1 MKDMKELSRTI
12 MDLARCQGASAV
24 GVTTVDTLRGGPP
37 STDLTYVLPGAGS
50 AVTFA
55 VPLDQTLIEPY
66 LMKKDHAALERHIF
80 HTNSFCSGIAQDLAG
95 YLEMKGF
102 KSLGVWANAYYRK
115 DVPFGI
121 LGMLPDISHRYLAV
135 RSGVGFFGLSGNVI
149 TKEAGAAVLL
159 GTAVTT
165 AELTPTAPLSKEE
178 SYCDSCKL
186 CLASCASGFM
196 DKEEKVQVTLGGVE
210 FSYSKR
216 RDYNRCNYVCGGFS
230 GLHSS
235 GKWSTWSPGRF
246 AIPKKD
252 EEFQPALLKALP
264 LLDQWPKINGG
275 SYHPLLNTKLR
286 VTCAHC
292 QLICTPDKEERKKR
306 LKMIT
311 EAGVV
316 VQNQDGSFEALSPE
330 AAKER
335 IAAMSPEVRAL
346 YEDG

>member
-1 MKDMKELSRTI
+1 

-24 GVTTVDTLRGGPP
+24 GIATVETLRGGPP
-37 STDLTYVLPGAGS
+37 STDLTSVLPGARS
-50 AVTFA
+50 AVAFA
-55 VPLDQTLIEPY
+55 VALDQTLIEPY
-66 LMKKDHAALERHIF
+66 LKKKDHTSLERHIF
-80 HTNSFCSGIAQDLAG
+80 HTNSYCSGIAQDLAG
-95 YLEMKGF
+95 YLQMKGF
-102 KSLGVWANAYYRK
+102 PSVGVFANGYYRK
-115 DVPFGI
+115 DAPFGV
-121 LGMLPDISHRYLAV
+121 LSMMPDISHRYIAV
-135 RSGVGFFGLSGNVI
+135 RSGVGSFGWSGNVI

-165 AELTPTAPLSKEE
+165 ADLEPTEPLTQDD
-178 SYCDSCKL
+178 SYCDHCKM
-186 CLASCASGFM
+186 CLGSCASGFM
-196 DKEEKVQVTLGGVE
+196 DKEEKEHVTLGGVE

-216 RDYNRCNYVCGGFS
+216 RDYNRCNYVCGGFA

-264 LLDQWPKINGG
+264 SFDRWPKINGG

-292 QLICTPDKEERKKR
+292 QLICTPDRNERKRR

-311 EAGVV
+311 EGGVV
-316 VQNQDGSFEALSPE
+316 VQNQDGSFEALSPD

-335 IAAMSPEVRAL
+335 IAAMPPELRAL